1 MKHSA
6 FRIILTLVSLEHVAI
21 VVVLGSIQAGKNG
34 LNENAFKP
42 VARNF
47 WQDISSPY
55 TDMPDDDFGG
65 EEESQEESTTH
76 DPYPFFDDINMT
88 ANVTTQ
94 LGNDV
99 YLHCRVND
107 LRERTV
113 SWVRRKGDEIHLITV
128 GRHTYSSD
136 SRYSLQYQ
144 APNDWQLLIQYANE
158 RDEGHYECQI
168 SSHPPLVYLVYLI
181 VVVPKVEIVDER
193 GVATV
198 DKFYK
203 AGSTIE
209 LKCIVSKV
217 PQPTSYVTW
226 KHGLRMLNYD
236 TSRGGISV
244 KTDLLTGGAMSRLY
258 IANAN
263 RYDTGNYTC
272 ALADIAQA
280 TVAVHVLNGENP
292 AAMQHGGGCGNWRPL
307 TSGGTML
314 LALLALVIM
323 CGPNSSNIN
332 NR

>member
-1 MKHSA
+1 MKSQVHGVAAIYLLLQCVSGAAPKSSA
-6 FRIILTLVSLEHVAI
+6 LQS
-21 VVVLGSIQAGKNG
+21 GSSFMNLPRK
-34 LNENAFKP
+34 
-42 VARNF
+42 F
-47 WQDISSPY
+47 WQDTYTY
-55 TDMPDDDFGG
+55 TDLPG
-65 EEESQEESTTH
+65 EDEEQEDESAESTTH
-76 DPYPFFDDINMT
+76 DPYPFFDDANMA

-128 GRHTYSSD
+128 GRQTYSSD
-136 SRYSLQYQ
+136 SRYSLQFQ
-144 APNDWQLLIQYANE
+144 PPNNWQLLIQYSNE
-158 RDEGHYECQI
+158 RDEGHYECRI
-168 SSHPPLVYLVYLI
+168 SSYPPLVYLVYLI
-181 VVVPKVEIVDER
+181 VVVPRVEIIDER
-193 GVATV
+193 GQATL

-209 LKCIVSKV
+209 LKCIISRV

-226 KHGLRMLNYD
+226 KHGMRMLNYD

-244 KTDLLTGGAMSRLY
+244 KTDLLPGGAMSRLY

-280 TVAVHVLNGENP
+280 TVSVHVLNGENP
-292 AAMQHGGGCGNWRPL
+292 AAMQHGGGAQWKPTLG
-307 TSGGTML
+307 SVVVL
-314 LALLALVIM
+314 LLILGVSLNAF
-323 CGPNSSNIN
+323 
-332 NR
+332 R

>member
-1 MKHSA
+1 MRHPT
-6 FRIILTLVSLEHVAI
+6 FRLILTLVSLHH
-21 VVVLGSIQAGKNG
+21 LTGSIQVGKIG
-34 LNENAFKP
+34 LNDNTFKTIP
-42 VARNF
+42 RHF

-55 TDMPDDDFGG
+55 TDLPDDDI
-65 EEESQEESTTH
+65 EEESEESTTH
-76 DPYPFFDDINMT
+76 DPYPFFDDTNMT

-113 SWVRRKGDEIHLITV
+113 TWVRRKGDDIHLITV

-144 APNDWQLLIQYANE
+144 TPNDWQLLIQYANE
-158 RDEGHYECQI
+158 RDEGLYECQI
-168 SSHPPLVYLVYLI
+168 SSHPPLVFLVYLI
-181 VVVPKVEIVDER
+181 VVVPRVEIVDER
-193 GVATV
+193 GLATI

-209 LKCIVSKV
+209 LKCIISKV

-226 KHGLRMLNYD
+226 KHGMRMLNYD

-292 AAMQHGGGCGNWRPL
+292 AAMQHGGCTEGRPL
-307 TSGGTML
+307 TSTML
-314 LALLALVIM
+314 LLFLALVI
-323 CGPNSSNIN
+323 CTI
-332 NR
+332 R

>member
-1 MKHSA
+1 MKPPANGVAAIYLLLHCCVSGSVLKSSA
-6 FRIILTLVSLEHVAI
+6 LQSSSPFMNV
-21 VVVLGSIQAGKNG
+21 
-34 LNENAFKP
+34 P
-42 VARNF
+42 RNF
-47 WQDISSPY
+47 WQEISVPY
-55 TDMPDDDFGG
+55 TDLPSDDD
-65 EEESQEESTTH
+65 EQEDESAESTTH
-76 DPYPFFDDINMT
+76 DPYPFFDDANMI

-94 LGNDV
+94 LGSDV

-128 GRHTYSSD
+128 GRQTYSSD

-144 APNDWQLLIQYANE
+144 PPNDWQLLIQYSNE

-168 SSHPPLVYLVYLI
+168 SSYPPLVYLVYLI
-181 VVVPKVEIVDER
+181 VVVPRVEIIDER
-193 GVATV
+193 GQATL

-203 AGSTIE
+203 PGSTIE
-209 LKCIVSKV
+209 LKCIISRV

-226 KHGLRMLNYD
+226 KHGMRMLNYD

-244 KTDLLTGGAMSRLY
+244 KTDLLPGGAMSRLY

-280 TVAVHVLNGENP
+280 MVSVHVLNGENP
-292 AAMQHGGGCGNWRPL
+292 AAMQHGNGPQWHPL
-307 TSGGTML
+307 RSLVLFVQL
-314 LALLALVIM
+314 LLIGLSCV
-323 CGPNSSNIN
+323 
-332 NR
+332 R

>member
-1 MKHSA
+1 MRHPT
-6 FRIILTLVSLEHVAI
+6 FRIILTLVSLHH
-21 VVVLGSIQAGKNG
+21 LTGSIQVAKIG
-34 LNENAFKP
+34 LNDNTFKTIP
-42 VARNF
+42 RHF
-47 WQDISSPY
+47 WHDISSPY
-55 TDMPDDDFGG
+55 TELPDDDI
-65 EEESQEESTTH
+65 EEESEESTTH
-76 DPYPFFDDINMT
+76 DPYPFFDETNMT

-113 SWVRRKGDEIHLITV
+113 TWVRRKGDDIHLITV

-158 RDEGHYECQI
+158 RDEGLYECQI
-168 SSHPPLVYLVYLI
+168 SSHPPLVFLVYLI
-181 VVVPKVEIVDER
+181 VVVPRVEIVDER

-209 LKCIVSKV
+209 LKCIISKV

-226 KHGLRMLNYD
+226 KHGMRMLNYD

-263 RYDTGNYTC
+263 RYDSGNYTC

-292 AAMQHGGGCGNWRPL
+292 AAMQHGGSTEWRPL
-307 TSGGTML
+307 TSTMLMLLL
-314 LALLALVIM
+314 LALISY
-323 CGPNSSNIN
+323 CI
-332 NR
+332 R

>member
-1 MKHSA
+1 MKLPTNGVAAIYLLLHCVSGSVLKSSA
-6 FRIILTLVSLEHVAI
+6 LQSSGSFMSL
-21 VVVLGSIQAGKNG
+21 
-34 LNENAFKP
+34 P
-42 VARNF
+42 RNF
-47 WQDISSPY
+47 WQEISVPY
-55 TDMPDDDFGG
+55 TDLPSDDD
-65 EEESQEESTTH
+65 EQEDESVESTTH
-76 DPYPFFDDINMT
+76 DPYPFFDDANMI

-94 LGNDV
+94 LGSDV

-128 GRHTYSSD
+128 GRQTYSSD

-144 APNDWQLLIQYANE
+144 PPNDWQLLIQYSNE

-168 SSHPPLVYLVYLI
+168 SSYPPLVYLVYLI
-181 VVVPKVEIVDER
+181 VVVPRVEIIDER
-193 GVATV
+193 GQATL

-203 AGSTIE
+203 PGSTIE
-209 LKCIVSKV
+209 LKCIISRV

-226 KHGLRMLNYD
+226 KHGMRMLNYD

-244 KTDLLTGGAMSRLY
+244 KTDLLPGGAMSRLY

-280 TVAVHVLNGENP
+280 MVSVHVLNGENP
-292 AAMQHGGGCGNWRPL
+292 AAMQHGTGPQTQSIVSL
-307 TSGGTML
+307 VVFIQ
-314 LALLALVIM
+314 LALFGV
-323 CGPNSSNIN
+323 CCV
-332 NR
+332 R